1 MLNLQQ
7 TPNNV
12 KIYEPVLME
21 YLPSF
26 ALSHLVHLFRAA
38 SHPAGSRLGVQ
49 LGMAAV
55 KCLTPDTCPG
65 ARAPRASRA
74 PPSLELQIAGL

>member
-1 MLNLQQ
+1 
-7 TPNNV
+7 
-12 KIYEPVLME
+12 ME

-65 ARAPRASRA
+65 CSCPACPA
-74 PPSLELQIAGL
+74 LT